1 VTSDLQA
8 GTGVSR
14 LGPTAGILAQF
25 IVLGVLAA
33 TIGLHATGWVAGTA
47 FAVVTWAAVT
57 RALNRSGMRGL
68 GPANAVTLA
77 RATLVGGVTALV
89 ADATALFADATA
101 AVAHAVRGAMSD
113 TVAGAASAALPT
125 PDPVIPSGSLAVL
138 VGVAAVA
145 LVLDAVDG
153 QVARRTGSSTPLGAR
168 FDMETDAFLILVL
181 SVFVASSLGWWVL
194 AIGALRYFF
203 VAAAWALAWLKGPLP
218 PRFSRKTV
226 AAVQGIVLV
235 VASAGVLPTPLA
247 IAVVGTSLALLI
259 WSFARDIHWLWT
271 VRPAAL
277 DREAAPLRAI

>member
-33 TIGLHATGWVAGTA
+33 TIGLHTTGWVVGTA
-47 FAVVTWAAVT
+47 YAVVTWAAVT

-89 ADATALFADATA
+89 VDATALFAGATA
-101 AVAHAVRGAMSD
+101 AVSHAVSGTMSD
-113 TVAGAASAALPT
+113 TIAGTASAAAPA
-125 PDPVIPSGSLAVL
+125 PDPVVHPNSLAFL
-138 VGVAAVA
+138 IALAAVA

-153 QVARRTGSSTPLGAR
+153 QVARRTGTSTPLGAR

-194 AIGALRYFF
+194 AIGALRYLF
-203 VAAAWALAWLKGPLP
+203 VAAAWALPWLKAPLP
-218 PRFSRKTV
+218 PRFARKTV

-235 VASAGVLPTPLA
+235 VAGAGVLPTALS

-259 WSFARDIHWLWT
+259 WSFGRDIQWLWS
-271 VRPAAL
+271 VRPAAVT
-277 DREAAPLRAI
+277 RETAAV